1 MRIISFLYNTQISLN
16 QLFKFVFLS
25 LLLFRCSSKTFEV
38 TLSREKFCELCN
50 SKKCLYYD
58 VVCPNVEES
67 IKNIIFIE
75 CQNYYYINNPQL
87 NIDTGKYILKILDF
101 EINLTDDKRSTLFVE
116 SDKITC
122 DSNII
127 YELVYT
133 NNKISTLKKIA
144 KLDSINNIKC
154 RISRE
159 LKTNENNK

>member
-25 LLLFRCSSKTFEV
+25 LLLFRCNSKTFVV
-38 TLSREKFCELCN
+38 TLSREKFYDLCN

-67 IKNIIFIE
+67 IKDIIYIE

-87 NIDTGKYILKILDF
+87 KIDTGKYTLKVLDF
-101 EINLTDDKRSTLFVE
+101 EINLNGNKRSTLFIE

-127 YELVYT
+127 YKLVYT
-133 NNKISTLKKIA
+133 NNKISTLHKIA
-144 KLDSINNIKC
+144 ILDSVNNIKC
-154 RISRE
+154 KIYRAI
-159 LKTNENNK
+159 KTNENNK